1 MPREFS
7 RTRRVEEQLRR
18 ELAEL
23 IRKYI
28 KEPDLAMF
36 SLAEIR
42 VSPDL
47 GYARIFVTFLAEEPE
62 VIQRS
67 LDILNHSAGKLRGL
81 LGKRMRI
88 RVVPQLEFKFDDLI
102 QRGTALSDLI
112 EKAVAEDQEK
122 ANRHDASRVEASQ
135 DSDSHDG
142 DANG

>member
-23 IRKYI
+23 IRTHI

-42 VSPDL
+42 VSSDL
-47 GYARIFVTFLAEEPE
+47 SHARIYVTFLEDDPE
-62 VIQRS
+62 IIQRS
-67 LDILNHSAGKLRGL
+67 LDILEHASGRLRGL

-88 RVVPQLEFKFDDLI
+88 RMVPQLEFKYDDLI
-102 QRGTALSDLI
+102 QQGTALSNLI
-112 EKAVAEDQEK
+112 EKAVAEDNEK
-122 ANRHDASRVEASQ
+122 ADRHGSEIVR
-135 DSDSHDG
+135 SDHDG
-142 DANG
+142 NDGDSNG

>member
-23 IRKYI
+23 IRTHI
-28 KEPDLAMF
+28 KEPDLAML

-42 VSPDL
+42 VSSDL
-47 GYARIFVTFLAEEPE
+47 SHARIYVTFLEDDPE
-62 VIQRS
+62 IIQRS
-67 LDILNHSAGKLRGL
+67 LDILEHASGKLRGL

-88 RVVPQLEFKFDDLI
+88 RMVPQLEFKLDDLI
-102 QRGTALSDLI
+102 QRGTTLSNLI

-122 ANRHDASRVEASQ
+122 ADRHGSENMQS
-135 DSDSHDG
+135 SHDG
-142 DANG
+142 DDGDSNG